1 VSTEAVAWALRA
13 DLTGKLS
20 AEHRLVLVALADHAS
35 YDGTGAWPSKARLAT
50 RLGSSE
56 RSVQRALAR
65 LEALGLIVRGDQRIV
80 SHVPANR
87 RPTVWTLRLGS
98 RANHDEPKDETPAL
112 VDQVDDPRGDTSV
125 TPKPVDNPTPGETPV
140 TPRGDTCG
148 TPGETPVSPKPK
160 TEPSTETPPPK
171 PPASPTTRYRL
182 EPCEHGQ
189 PGGADRHPRTGRP
202 MCPLCRRAERT
213 SA

>member
-1 VSTEAVAWALRA
+1 MSTEAVAWALRA

-80 SHVPANR
+80 SHIPGNR

-112 VDQVDDPRGDTSV
+112 VEEPRGDSSV
-125 TPKPVDNPTPGETPV
+125 TPAGETPV
-140 TPRGDTCG
+140 TPRGDTSG
-148 TPGETPVSPKPK
+148 APGETPVSPKPT
-160 TEPSTETPPPK
+160 TEPSKRTPPPT
-171 PPASPTTRYRL
+171 PAPRTRYRL

-189 PGGADRHPRTGRP
+189 PGGADLHPRTRRP
-202 MCPLCRRAERT
+202 LCPLCRRTERN